1 VKGIPHDRWFGWL
14 SLAIVAGYFIVG
26 LWPFD
31 FRPSNRVNWLSGHPG
46 LHFEPYGIACD
57 PAPLPVLPG
66 LSGAAGQSA
75 NFTVELWIEPQHEPA
90 NNVFNILTIH
100 NPRLPLDFVLGQWKQ
115 DFLLR
120 ATMQHPQPA
129 DAIREVG
136 IDDVLPEQQARFIT
150 VRGNDAGTDFYLDGA
165 VAGRFPGFVLNAKAL
180 NGQLILGNGASVKHS
195 WTGRL
200 FGLALY
206 NRALDAAEI
215 ARHRALWTQGRA
227 RQLVNAPGLT
237 ALYLFDEGRGR
248 QAKDSSVN
256 RHRVIFPAVF
266 RPIHRDFLLPPW
278 KDISYNRP
286 DYSDMAI
293 NVLGFVPFGF
303 CFFLYRHALRPR
315 RLLTNALL
323 VVLAGVAVSLTIE
336 IIQAW
341 LPNRTS
347 SMNDL
352 LTNTAGILFGVA
364 LALAIRPKVA
374 NAESTSEAR

>member
-1 VKGIPHDRWFGWL
+1 VKIPDDKWFGRL
-14 SLAIVAGYFIVG
+14 SLVIVASYFIVG

-31 FRPSNRVNWLSGHPG
+31 FRPSNRVNWLSEHPG
-46 LHFEPYGIACD
+46 LHFEPYGIAYD
-57 PAPLPVLPG
+57 PAPLAASPG
-66 LSGAAGQSA
+66 LNGASVTSA
-75 NFTVELWIEPQHEPA
+75 NFTVELWIETHREPA

-136 IDDVLPEQQARFIT
+136 LDDVLPDQQARFIT
-150 VRGNDAGTDFYLDGA
+150 VRSDGAGTDFYLDGLA
-165 VAGRFPGFVLNAKAL
+165 IGHFPQFVLNAEAL
-180 NGQLILGNGASVKHS
+180 DGQLILGNGASGKNP

-206 NRALDAAEI
+206 SQALNAREI
-215 ARHRALWTQGRA
+215 ARHRAVWTQGRA
-227 RQLVNAPGLT
+227 RQLANAPGLV
-237 ALYLFDEGRGR
+237 ALYLFDEGRGQ
-248 QAKDSSVN
+248 QAKDSSGN
-256 RHRVIFPAVF
+256 RHRVIIPAVF

-278 KDISYNRP
+278 NDISYNRP
-286 DYSDMAI
+286 DYSDIAI

-303 CFFLYRHALRPR
+303 CFFLHRHALRPR

-323 VVLAGVAVSLTIE
+323 AVFAGVTVSLTIE

-352 LTNTAGILFGVA
+352 LTDTAGLLFGVA
-364 LALAIRPKVA
+364 LALSIRSKVV
-374 NAESTSEAR
+374 NAESAPETR